1 MWVNRHHHSYFW
13 NTQTVGLVFWFQCQK
28 QVNMGNRWKQ
38 VCPISVPSHHLESKA
53 VLHKTFTR
61 TQGFVHGKMVKHDKH
76 MYFWNVT
83 QLPTFVSQSLL
94 FSAEFLTP
102 SSRSRLSRTPLPGS
116 NHIPPTTM
124 TSRWTMESFL
134 LQTGVKF
141 RINHAYGRLLGKVI
155 CGQVDKNMAI

>member
-1 MWVNRHHHSYFW
+1 MLCATTTSHDVSEQPPSFLPLKYTYSRPCF
-13 NTQTVGLVFWFQCQK
+13 LVSMSK
-28 QVNMGNRWKQ
+28 TGEHGKQ
-38 VCPISVPSHHLESKA
+38 VCPISVPSHHLESKG
-53 VLHKTFTR
+53 VLHNTFTR
-61 TQGFVHGKMVKHDKH
+61 TQGYVHGKMMKHDKH

-124 TSRWTMESFL
+124 TSRWIMESFL
-134 LQTGVKF
+134 LQTGSSSELIMPVGG
-141 RINHAYGRLLGKVI
+141 YWGR
-155 CGQVDKNMAI
+155 